1 MVLDTPVL
9 MTERLV
15 LRTHRLDDFADLC
28 AMWADPEIVKFI
40 GENHKLPSKFG
51 SVCYAIQVTGRFLI
65 MAIGPFSIRA
75 HSNTLAIL
83 VWLKTIAISSHVCVT
98 RRWGGR
104 STQLFMAKVMP

>member
-9 MTERLV
+9 MTERLI
-15 LRTHRLDDFADLC
+15 LRAHRLDDFADLC

-40 GENHKLPSKFG
+40 GGEPQTPE
-51 SVCYAIQVTGRFLI
+51 QVWQRLLRYTGNWRFLI